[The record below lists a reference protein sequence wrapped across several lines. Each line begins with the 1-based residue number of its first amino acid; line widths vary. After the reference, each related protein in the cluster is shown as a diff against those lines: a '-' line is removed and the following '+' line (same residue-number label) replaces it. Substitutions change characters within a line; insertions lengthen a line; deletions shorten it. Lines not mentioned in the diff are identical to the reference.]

1 MRFRV
6 RRIVARRLGGR
17 LAGLTLGLLVA
28 GEAAGQSVA
37 PAVFFSTLDDLPL
50 MSGLVEIV
58 GEGMVFDKPEGR
70 VVEAVA
76 AGAVSR
82 EAVVAY
88 YEAVLPELGWKR
100 RGSAE
105 FARSGEALRYR
116 LETAGGTT
124 EIRFAIVPNEQ
135 VGRD

>member
-1 MRFRV
+1 MRV
-6 RRIVARRLGGR
+6 RAKKIVERALGGW
-17 LAGLTLGLLVA
+17 LVGLTLGLLVA

-37 PAVFFSTLDDLPL
+37 PAVFFSALEDLPV
-50 MSGLVEIV
+50 MSGLVEVV

-76 AGAVSR
+76 AGPAPR

-100 RGSAE
+100 QGNAE
-105 FARSGEALRYR
+105 FARSGEILRYH
-116 LETAGGTT
+116 LETVGGTT
-124 EIRFAIVPNEQ
+124 EIRFTIVPNEQ

>member
-1 MRFRV
+1 MRV
-6 RRIVARRLGGR
+6 RAKKIVERALGGW
-17 LAGLTLGLLVA
+17 LVGLTLGLLVA

-37 PAVFFSTLDDLPL
+37 PAVFFSTLEDLPV
-50 MSGLVEIV
+50 MSGLVEVV

-76 AGAVSR
+76 AGAAPR

-100 RGSAE
+100 RGNAE
-105 FARSGEALRYR
+105 FARSGEILRYH
-116 LETAGGTT
+116 LETVGGTT
-124 EIRFAIVPNEQ
+124 EIRFTIVPNEQ

>member
-1 MRFRV
+1 MRV
-6 RRIVARRLGGR
+6 RAKKIVERSLEGR
-17 LAGLTLGLLVA
+17 LVGLTLGLLVA
-28 GEAAGQSVA
+28 GEATGQSVA

-58 GEGMVFDKPEGR
+58 DEGMVFDKPEGR
-70 VVEAVA
+70 VVESVA
-76 AGAVSR
+76 AGAVPLG
-82 EAVVAY
+82 AVVAY

-100 RGSAE
+100 RGNAE
-105 FARSGEALRYR
+105 FARSGEMLRYH

-124 EIRFAIVPNEQ
+124 EIRITIVPNEQ